1 MRKVI
6 FDWDKVDSNTI
17 IPMVFYGR
25 VSTEHEAQLEAFK
38 NQLQWYEDQ
47 LKMHP
52 HWKLVEPI
60 ETYLDKGITGTQ
72 AKKRPG
78 FLHMIN
84 DAKSGK
90 FAMVVTRDVCRF
102 ARNTVDTL
110 AYARQLKEIGIQI
123 YFVFDNIKT
132 IQDNDGEYRLTIMAN
147 NAQEESR
154 RISER
159 AKAGQYISRAN
170 GVLYG
175 TGNILGYKRIRRK
188 SDPDKKNA
196 IGDKSV
202 PTFEVV
208 PEQAETVRLI
218 FEMYAEGYGL
228 KRIKN
233 YLEQNGYKTATGK
246 TKWFESSLSRILG
259 NPMYIGKQYQCQTE
273 VLDFLSHR
281 VKKNSKEDY
290 VLIEGD
296 FEPIISEELFQKV
309 QEIRASKV
317 VKAGFTGK
325 SHGVRQSKDKWI
337 LKLECGC
344 GSGFQRYKWRTNAS
358 TGEEIGGYACR
369 HRVIDGSTEFRKSKG
384 MPIDDTCSL
393 PSIPEWK
400 LDYMALE
407 IFKKIWGNQAD
418 TIFEVY
424 RLISQ
429 NYHIEQVKTRESPE
443 YLEKQIQKC
452 QSRLVALVD
461 LYTDGDISLEVY
473 RSKRD
478 EYTSRMETLKA
489 QLKEI
494 TANSGD
500 TQEELI
506 KERLIAIKQL
516 LDDMALCNKEK
527 SPNELINNFVDK
539 IVVRS
544 QTEFEWYININGNAE
559 KYIAENCPKIHNEPY
574 RDRAEKT
581 KKLRDS
587 SYYNIF
593 RLHIGFDEVRA
604 FKKRFGKFIRQ
615 NQWKDTDV
623 VVYMR

>member
-1 MRKVI
+1 MI

-52 HWKLVEPI
+52 NWKLVEPI

-489 QLKEI
+489 QLEEI
-494 TANSGD
+494 TANSSN

>member
-1 MRKVI
+1 
-6 FDWDKVDSNTI
+6 
-17 IPMVFYGR
+17 MVFYGR

-52 HWKLVEPI
+52 NWKLVEPI

-506 KERLIAIKQL
+506 KERLIVIKQL

-544 QTEFEWYININGNAE
+544 QTEFEWYINIDGNAE

>member
-1 MRKVI
+1 MI

-52 HWKLVEPI
+52 NWKLVEPI

-418 TIFEVY
+418 TIFKVY

-544 QTEFEWYININGNAE
+544 QTEFEWYINIDGNAE

>member
-1 MRKVI
+1 
-6 FDWDKVDSNTI
+6 
-17 IPMVFYGR
+17 MVFYGR

-52 HWKLVEPI
+52 NWKLVEPI

-175 TGNILGYKRIRRK
+175 TGNILGYNRIRRK

-384 MPIDDTCSL
+384 MPIDDTCSM

>member
-1 MRKVI
+1 MI

-52 HWKLVEPI
+52 NWKLVEPI

-90 FAMVVTRDVCRF
+90 FVMVVTRDVCRF

-506 KERLIAIKQL
+506 KERLIVIKQL

-544 QTEFEWYININGNAE
+544 QTEFEWYINIDGNAE

>member
-52 HWKLVEPI
+52 NWKLVEPI

-170 GVLYG
+170 RVLYG
-175 TGNILGYKRIRRK
+175 TGNILGYNRIRRK

-429 NYHIEQVKTRESPE
+429 NYHIEQAKTRESPE

-544 QTEFEWYININGNAE
+544 QTEFEWYINIDGNAE

>member
-1 MRKVI
+1 MI
-6 FDWDKVDSNTI
+6 FDWDKVDNNTI

-52 HWKLVEPI
+52 NWKLVEPI

-544 QTEFEWYININGNAE
+544 QTEFEWYINIDGNAE

>member
-1 MRKVI
+1 
-6 FDWDKVDSNTI
+6 
-17 IPMVFYGR
+17 MVFYGR

-52 HWKLVEPI
+52 NWKLVEPI

-90 FAMVVTRDVCRF
+90 FVMVVTRDVCRF

-369 HRVIDGSTEFRKSKG
+369 HRVTDGSTEFRKSKG

-544 QTEFEWYININGNAE
+544 QTEFEWYINIDGNAE

>member
-1 MRKVI
+1 
-6 FDWDKVDSNTI
+6 
-17 IPMVFYGR
+17 MVFYGR

-52 HWKLVEPI
+52 NWKLVEPI

-84 DAKSGK
+84 DAKSGN

-175 TGNILGYKRIRRK
+175 TGNILGYNRIRRK

-369 HRVIDGSTEFRKSKG
+369 HRVTDGSTEFRKSKG

-429 NYHIEQVKTRESPE
+429 NYHIEQAKTRESPE

-544 QTEFEWYININGNAE
+544 QTEFEWYINIDGNAE

-574 RDRAEKT
+574 KDRAEKT

>member
-1 MRKVI
+1 
-6 FDWDKVDSNTI
+6 
-17 IPMVFYGR
+17 MVFYGR

-52 HWKLVEPI
+52 NWKLVEPI

-170 GVLYG
+170 RVLYG
-175 TGNILGYKRIRRK
+175 TGNILGYNRIRRK

-429 NYHIEQVKTRESPE
+429 NYHIEQAKTRESPE

-544 QTEFEWYININGNAE
+544 QTEFEWYINIDGNAE

>member
-1 MRKVI
+1 MI

-52 HWKLVEPI
+52 NWKLVEPI

-489 QLKEI
+489 QLEEI
-494 TANSGD
+494 TANSSN

-544 QTEFEWYININGNAE
+544 QTEFEWYINIDGNAE

>member
-52 HWKLVEPI
+52 NWKLVEPI

-494 TANSGD
+494 TANSSD

>member
-1 MRKVI
+1 MATYVI
-6 FDWDKVDSNTI
+6 GDI
-17 IPMVFYGR
+17 HGR
-25 VSTEHEAQLEAFK
+25 
-38 NQLQWYEDQ
+38 
-47 LKMHP
+47 
-52 HWKLVEPI
+52 LVTFI
-60 ETYLDKGITGTQ
+60 SMLDKL
-72 AKKRPG
+72 KLDKER
-78 FLHMIN
+78 
-84 DAKSGK
+84 
-90 FAMVVTRDVCRF
+90 
-102 ARNTVDTL
+102 DTL
-110 AYARQLKEIGIQI
+110 YLLGDYTDSGPDGIGVIQHI
-123 YFVFDNIKT
+123 MNM
-132 IQDNDGEYRLTIMAN
+132 QDQGFKVHCLMGNHDKMMLDVIDYQGDSDEEY
-147 NAQEESR
+147 Q
-154 RISER
+154 
-159 AKAGQYISRAN
+159 
-170 GVLYG
+170 
-175 TGNILGYKRIRRK
+175 
-188 SDPDKKNA
+188 D
-196 IGDKSV
+196 
-202 PTFEVV
+202 
-208 PEQAETVRLI
+208 
-218 FEMYAEGYGL
+218 
-228 KRIKN
+228 
-233 YLEQNGYKTATGK
+233 
-246 TKWFESSLSRILG
+246 
-259 NPMYIGKQYQCQTE
+259 
-273 VLDFLSHR
+273 
-281 VKKNSKEDY
+281 
-290 VLIEGD
+290 
-296 FEPIISEELFQKV
+296 
-309 QEIRASKV
+309 KV

-615 NQWKDTDV
+615 SQWKDTDV

>member
-1 MRKVI
+1 
-6 FDWDKVDSNTI
+6 
-17 IPMVFYGR
+17 MVFYGR

-52 HWKLVEPI
+52 NWKLVEPI

-175 TGNILGYKRIRRK
+175 TGNILGYNRIRRK

-369 HRVIDGSTEFRKSKG
+369 HRVTDGSTEFRKSKG

-429 NYHIEQVKTRESPE
+429 NYHIEQAKTRESPE

-544 QTEFEWYININGNAE
+544 QTEFEWYINIDGNAE

-574 RDRAEKT
+574 KDRAEKT

>member
-1 MRKVI
+1 
-6 FDWDKVDSNTI
+6 
-17 IPMVFYGR
+17 MVFYGR

-52 HWKLVEPI
+52 NWKLVEPI

-175 TGNILGYKRIRRK
+175 TGNILGYNRIRRK

-494 TANSGD
+494 AANIGD

>member
-1 MRKVI
+1 
-6 FDWDKVDSNTI
+6 
-17 IPMVFYGR
+17 MVFYGR

-52 HWKLVEPI
+52 NWKLVEPI

-90 FAMVVTRDVCRF
+90 FAIVVTRDVCRF

-369 HRVIDGSTEFRKSKG
+369 HRVTDGSTEFRKSKG

-544 QTEFEWYININGNAE
+544 QTEFEWYINIDGNAE

>member
-1 MRKVI
+1 
-6 FDWDKVDSNTI
+6 
-17 IPMVFYGR
+17 MVFYGR

-52 HWKLVEPI
+52 NWKLVEPI

-369 HRVIDGSTEFRKSKG
+369 HRVTDGSTEFRKSKG

-506 KERLIAIKQL
+506 KERLIVIKQL

>member
-1 MRKVI
+1 
-6 FDWDKVDSNTI
+6 
-17 IPMVFYGR
+17 MVFYGR

-52 HWKLVEPI
+52 NWKLVEPI

-175 TGNILGYKRIRRK
+175 TGNILGYNRIRRK

-369 HRVIDGSTEFRKSKG
+369 HRVTDGSTEFRKSKG

-544 QTEFEWYININGNAE
+544 QTEFEWYINIDGNAE

-574 RDRAEKT
+574 KDRAEKT

>member
-1 MRKVI
+1 
-6 FDWDKVDSNTI
+6 
-17 IPMVFYGR
+17 MVFYGR

-52 HWKLVEPI
+52 NWKLVEPI

-90 FAMVVTRDVCRF
+90 FAMEVTRDDCRF

-369 HRVIDGSTEFRKSKG
+369 HRVTDGSTEFRKSKG

-544 QTEFEWYININGNAE
+544 QTEFEWYINIDGNAE

-574 RDRAEKT
+574 KDRAEKT

>member
-1 MRKVI
+1 
-6 FDWDKVDSNTI
+6 
-17 IPMVFYGR
+17 MVFYGR

-52 HWKLVEPI
+52 NWKLVEPI

-84 DAKSGK
+84 DAKSGN

-175 TGNILGYKRIRRK
+175 TGNILGYNRIRRK

-429 NYHIEQVKTRESPE
+429 NYHIEQAKTRESPE

-506 KERLIAIKQL
+506 KERLIVIKQL

-544 QTEFEWYININGNAE
+544 QTEFEWYINIDGNAE

>member
-1 MRKVI
+1 MI

-52 HWKLVEPI
+52 NWKLVEPI

-369 HRVIDGSTEFRKSKG
+369 HRVTDGSTEFRKSKG

-544 QTEFEWYININGNAE
+544 QTEFEWYINIDGNAE

>member
-1 MRKVI
+1 MI

-52 HWKLVEPI
+52 NWKLVEPI

-175 TGNILGYKRIRRK
+175 TGNILGYNRIRRK

-369 HRVIDGSTEFRKSKG
+369 HRVTDGSTEFRKSKG

-544 QTEFEWYININGNAE
+544 QTEFEWYINIDGNAE

>member
-1 MRKVI
+1 MI

-52 HWKLVEPI
+52 NWKLVEPI

-175 TGNILGYKRIRRK
+175 TGNILGYNRIRRK

-369 HRVIDGSTEFRKSKG
+369 HRVTDGSTEFRKSKG

-506 KERLIAIKQL
+506 KERLIVIKQL

-544 QTEFEWYININGNAE
+544 QTEFEWYINIDGNAE

>member
-52 HWKLVEPI
+52 NWKLVEPI

-489 QLKEI
+489 QLEEI
-494 TANSGD
+494 TANSSN

-544 QTEFEWYININGNAE
+544 QTEFEWYINIDGNAE

>member
-1 MRKVI
+1 MI

-52 HWKLVEPI
+52 NWKLVEPI

-369 HRVIDGSTEFRKSKG
+369 HRVTDGSTEFRKSKG

>member
-1 MRKVI
+1 MENQ
-6 FDWDKVDSNTI
+6 DT
-17 IPMVFYGR
+17 YY
-25 VSTEHEAQLEAFK
+25 K
-38 NQLQWYEDQ
+38 NKILSVPKWT
-47 LKMHP
+47 
-52 HWKLVEPI
+52 LVNGY
-60 ETYLDKGITGTQ
+60 TDGGITGTST
-72 AKKRPG
+72 KKRED
-78 FLHMIN
+78 FN
-84 DAKSGK
+84 
-90 FAMVVTRDVCRF
+90 AMVEDGLNNKYDLILTKEVCRF

-208 PEQAETVRLI
+208 SEQAETVRLI

-296 FEPIISEELFQKV
+296 FEHIISEELFQKV

-369 HRVIDGSTEFRKSKG
+369 HRVTDGSTEFRKSKG

-506 KERLIAIKQL
+506 KERLIAIKQI

-544 QTEFEWYININGNAE
+544 QTEFEWYINIDGNAE

>member
-1 MRKVI
+1 MI

-52 HWKLVEPI
+52 NWKLVEPI

-208 PEQAETVRLI
+208 SEQAETVRLI

-296 FEPIISEELFQKV
+296 FEHIISEELFQKV

-369 HRVIDGSTEFRKSKG
+369 HRVTDGSTEFRKSKG

-506 KERLIAIKQL
+506 KERLIAIKQI

-544 QTEFEWYININGNAE
+544 QTEFEWYINIDGNAE

>member
-1 MRKVI
+1 MI

-52 HWKLVEPI
+52 NWKLVEPI

-369 HRVIDGSTEFRKSKG
+369 HRVTDGSTEFRKSKG

-506 KERLIAIKQL
+506 KERLIVIKQL

-544 QTEFEWYININGNAE
+544 QTEFEWYINIDGNAE

>member
-1 MRKVI
+1 MI

-52 HWKLVEPI
+52 NWKLVEPI

-90 FAMVVTRDVCRF
+90 FVMVVTRDVCRF

-369 HRVIDGSTEFRKSKG
+369 HRVTDGSTEFRKSKG

-544 QTEFEWYININGNAE
+544 QTEFEWYINIDGNAE

>member
-1 MRKVI
+1 
-6 FDWDKVDSNTI
+6 
-17 IPMVFYGR
+17 MVFYGR

-52 HWKLVEPI
+52 NWKLVEPI

-90 FAMVVTRDVCRF
+90 FVMVVTRDVCRF

-506 KERLIAIKQL
+506 KERLIVIKQL

-544 QTEFEWYININGNAE
+544 QTEFEWYINIDGNAE

>member
-1 MRKVI
+1 MI

-52 HWKLVEPI
+52 NWKLVEPI

-369 HRVIDGSTEFRKSKG
+369 HRVTDGSTEFRKSKG

-593 RLHIGFDEVRA
+593 RLHIGFDE
-604 FKKRFGKFIRQ
+604 
-615 NQWKDTDV
+615 
-623 VVYMR
+623 

>member
-1 MRKVI
+1 MI

-52 HWKLVEPI
+52 NWKLVEPI

-90 FAMVVTRDVCRF
+90 FVMVVTRDVCRF

>member
-1 MRKVI
+1 MI

-52 HWKLVEPI
+52 NWKLVEPI

-175 TGNILGYKRIRRK
+175 TGNILGYNRIRRK

-369 HRVIDGSTEFRKSKG
+369 HRVTDGSTEFRKSKG

-506 KERLIAIKQL
+506 KERLIVIKQL

-544 QTEFEWYININGNAE
+544 QTEFEWYINIDGNAE

-581 KKLRDS
+581 TKLRDS

>member
-1 MRKVI
+1 
-6 FDWDKVDSNTI
+6 
-17 IPMVFYGR
+17 MVFYGR

-52 HWKLVEPI
+52 NWKLVEPI

-84 DAKSGK
+84 DAKSCK

-369 HRVIDGSTEFRKSKG
+369 HRVTDGSTEFRKSKG

-506 KERLIAIKQL
+506 KERLIVIKQL

-544 QTEFEWYININGNAE
+544 QTEFEWYINIDGNAE

>member
-1 MRKVI
+1 MI

-52 HWKLVEPI
+52 NWKLVEPI

-175 TGNILGYKRIRRK
+175 TGNILGYNRIRRK

-369 HRVIDGSTEFRKSKG
+369 HRVTDGSTEFRKSKG

-429 NYHIEQVKTRESPE
+429 NYHIEQAKTRESPE

-544 QTEFEWYININGNAE
+544 QTEFEWYINIDGNAE

-574 RDRAEKT
+574 KDRAEKT

>member
-1 MRKVI
+1 
-6 FDWDKVDSNTI
+6 
-17 IPMVFYGR
+17 MVFYGR

-52 HWKLVEPI
+52 NWKLVEPI

-90 FAMVVTRDVCRF
+90 FVMVVTRDVCRF

-296 FEPIISEELFQKV
+296 FEPIISEVLFQKV
-309 QEIRASKV
+309 QEIRASKG

-506 KERLIAIKQL
+506 KERLIVIKQL

-544 QTEFEWYININGNAE
+544 QTEFEWYINIDGNAE